1 MNIRLSTLCKRISR
15 YLSLREEIVSSC
27 PFSNEKL
34 LLGVQEELFQ
44 AYNLFSR
51 VHDTEMVDSA
61 VFYMNAA
68 EKRYSYLIK
77 QIKSQQHNS
86 LSCSNNME

>member
-1 MNIRLSTLCKRISR
+1 MNIRLSTLCKRISS
-15 YLSLREEIVSSC
+15 YFFLQEEIVSPGSI
-27 PFSNEKL
+27 SNEDL

-51 VHDTEMVDSA
+51 VHDADMVDSA

-77 QIKSQQHNS
+77 QIKGQQHISHNS
-86 LSCSNNME
+86 LS